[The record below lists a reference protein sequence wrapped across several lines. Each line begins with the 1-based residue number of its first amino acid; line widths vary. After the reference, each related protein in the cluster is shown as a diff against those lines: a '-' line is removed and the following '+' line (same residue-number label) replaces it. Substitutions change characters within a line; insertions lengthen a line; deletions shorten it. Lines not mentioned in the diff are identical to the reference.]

1 MSHQINH
8 LYEFEEF
15 RLDTENP
22 SLWREGKLVSISPK
36 ALEIL
41 ILLVEKKGA
50 IVLREELLETVWKET
65 FVEEG
70 NINYTISLLRKTLG
84 KKDLIQTVARRGYR
98 FNAEIREIDL
108 QKEILNAE
116 PSENLV
122 NKINELPEISQ
133 KSNDNFRPKRWQI
146 AALAVISLLLVTSF
160 AVWMRERGKPV
171 SAANRNIKTIAV
183 LPFKNLD
190 ENDRENAVSRGL
202 TDALISRF
210 GSLNRFTVRPF
221 DSVEKFSKSGKDAL
235 QFGAELK
242 CDAVLEGTFQQ
253 IENRLRVNVRLLDI
267 RDGAQLWTANFDETE
282 IDIFKIQDK
291 ISNQVANSLIKNLT
305 AQDTQILNK
314 KATEN
319 PEAFRAYIRGR
330 MILDLRNQDNRD
342 KAAVEFQRAVRL
354 DPGFALAYTGLADT
368 FSSTGNAL
376 TGAEADE
383 AYIKAKFYAL
393 KSLELD
399 GESAEAH
406 TSLGRIKRIHDWD
419 WEGAENDFKRAI
431 ALNPNYANAHLFYAQ
446 MLSFLGRHDEALAEI
461 NRASEINPISQTI
474 SGARFAIL
482 ESCGKYDEALKLT
495 EESIKFD
502 PESRNFR
509 RALGT
514 ILFHKGEYARVIEMG
529 NANLEKQGEPKF
541 AWLSLVSSSYRRT
554 NQIEQ
559 AEITLRQL
567 EELAQSDSKAVYST
581 AMNYAEL
588 NRIDEAI
595 AALQKSL
602 EMREE
607 RMAWINVEP
616 RFTNLRTDERFRDLV
631 KKMRLSN

>member
-1 MSHQINH
+1 MPHQINH

-15 RLDTENP
+15 RLDTKNP
-22 SLWREGKLVSISPK
+22 SLWREGKLVAISPK
-36 ALEIL
+36 ALETL
-41 ILLVEKKGA
+41 ILLVERKGA
-50 IVLREELLETVWKET
+50 IVSREDLLETVWKDT

-84 KKDLIQTVARRGYR
+84 KKDLIQTIARRGYR
-98 FNAEIREIDL
+98 FNAEVREIDL
-108 QKEILNAE
+108 QDETSNKESFKI
-116 PSENLV
+116 PV
-122 NKINELPEISQ
+122 NEISKPPETSQ
-133 KSNDNFRPKRWQI
+133 NANENYRPKSWQI

-160 AVWMRERGKPV
+160 AVWMRERGKPF
-171 SAANRNIKTIAV
+171 STADRNIKTIAV

-190 ENDRENAVSRGL
+190 ENDRDNAVSRGL
-202 TDALISRF
+202 TDSLISRF

-235 QFGAELK
+235 KFGEELK
-242 CDAVLEGTFQQ
+242 CDAVLEGTFQA
-253 IENRLRVNVRLLDI
+253 IENRLRVNVRLLDV

-282 IDIFKIQDK
+282 SDIFKIQDK
-291 ISNQVANSLIKNLT
+291 ISNQVANSLSTNLT
-305 AQDTQILNK
+305 AQDAQILNK

-330 MILDLRNQDNRD
+330 IILDLRNQDNRD

-376 TGAEADE
+376 TGAEADA
-383 AYIKAKFYAL
+383 AYVKAKFYAE

-399 GESAEAH
+399 PDSAEVYN
-406 TSLGRIKRIHDWD
+406 SLGRLKRIYDWD
-419 WEGAENDFKRAI
+419 WTGAENDFKRAI
-431 ALNPNYANAHLFYAQ
+431 ALNPNYANAHLNYAQ
-446 MLSFLGRHDEALAEI
+446 MLSFLGRHTEALAEI
-461 NRASEINPISQTI
+461 DRAAEINPISQSI

-482 ESCGKYDEALKLT
+482 ESSGKYDEALKIT

-529 NANLEKQGEPKF
+529 IANLNQKGEPKF
-541 AWLSLVSSSYRRT
+541 AWLSLVSTSYLRT
-554 NQIEQ
+554 NQPEQ

-567 EELAQSDSKAVYST
+567 EELASTDTKALYSS

-595 AALQKSL
+595 TALEKSF

-616 RFTNLRTDERFRDLV
+616 RFANLRTDERFRELV

>member
-1 MSHQINH
+1 MPHQINY
-8 LYEFEEF
+8 LYEFEQF
-15 RLDTENP
+15 RLDTKNP
-22 SLWREGKLVSISPK
+22 GLWRGTELVSISPK
-36 ALEIL
+36 ALETL

-50 IVLREELLETVWKET
+50 IVSRDELLETVWKET

-98 FNAEIREIDL
+98 FNAEVREIETQD
-108 QKEILNAE
+108 ETPNAE
-116 PSENLV
+116 SFKNPANEISEP
-122 NKINELPEISQ
+122 PEISQ
-133 KSNDNFRPKRWQI
+133 QTNDNFRPKRWQI
-146 AALAVISLLLVTSF
+146 AALAFISLLLVTSF
-160 AVWMRERGKPV
+160 AVWMRERGKPF
-171 SAANRNIKTIAV
+171 STANRDIKTIAV

-190 ENDRENAVSRGL
+190 ENDRDNAVSRGL
-202 TDALISRF
+202 TDSLISRF

-221 DSVEKFSKSGKDAL
+221 DSVEKFPKSGKDAL
-235 QFGAELK
+235 KFGEELK
-242 CDAVLEGTFQQ
+242 CDAVLEGTFQA
-253 IENRLRVNVRLLDI
+253 IENRLRVNVRLLDV

-291 ISNQVANSLIKNLT
+291 ISNQVANSLITNLT
-305 AQDTQILNK
+305 AQETKILNK

-319 PEAFRAYIRGR
+319 PEALRAYIRGR
-330 MILDLRNQDNRD
+330 TILDMRTQENRD
-342 KAAVEFQRAVRL
+342 KAAAEFQHAVRL

-368 FSSTGNAL
+368 FSGKGNSL
-376 TGAEADE
+376 SGAEANE
-383 AYIKAKFYAL
+383 AYIKAKFYAE

-399 GESAEAH
+399 PDSAEAYN
-406 TSLGRIKRIHDWD
+406 SLGRLKRIHDWN
-419 WEGAENDFKRAI
+419 WAGAENDFKHAI
-431 ALNPNYANAHLFYAQ
+431 ALNPNYANAHLYYAQ
-446 MLSFLGRHDEALAEI
+446 MLSFLGRHTEAIAEI
-461 NRASEINPISQTI
+461 DRAAEINPISQTI

-482 ESCGKYDEALKLT
+482 ESSGKYDEALKIT

-502 PESRNFR
+502 PESRNYK

-529 NANLEKQGEPKF
+529 IANLNQKGEPKF
-541 AWLSLVSSSYRRT
+541 AWLSLISTSYLRT
-554 NQIEQ
+554 NQPEQ
-559 AEITLRQL
+559 AEISLRQL
-567 EELAQSDSKAVYST
+567 EELAQNDTKALYSS

-588 NRIDEAI
+588 NRVDEAI
-595 AALQKSL
+595 TALQKSF

-616 RFTNLRTDERFRDLV
+616 RFANLRTDERFRDLV